1 MSLLSRMLLREMAI
15 PFLFSFCALSVL
27 LLLGSLLPLL
37 EPMLRAGIKFTELG
51 KIAILLLPTF
61 WAFVLPMATLLG
73 ILLGFLRLSRD
84 SEMLALF
91 ACGAGLKKL
100 IIPVI
105 MVSITT
111 CLFSFFLSAS
121 VIPKAKTSSRNF
133 IRELTE
139 RSLARGIPEKIFFSP
154 MSKLTLYVDKSLD
167 QGHRFKG
174 VYIQDARKEQV
185 TYQIMAREG
194 ELFAQPGGL
203 EVGLRLSNG
212 TLNRIS
218 DDYRKTDTLD
228 FKSYALRL
236 SLPGK
241 DRKQKRGELGLGS
254 LLKAASDPDT
264 SARHK
269 VHFLTEF
276 HERLAVPVGA
286 LILGIMAA
294 PLGILFGRT
303 GLSGGIALGLAAFL
317 LYYLSMAFAASLA
330 DTGNI
335 SPVIALW
342 VPNLIFAGITV
353 GLIIL
358 LNKQGPLRN

>member
-1 MSLLSRMLLREMAI
+1 MSLLSKMLLREMAL

-27 LLLGSLLPLL
+27 LLLGSLLPLS
-37 EPMLRAGIKFTELG
+37 EPLLRAGIRPAELG
-51 KIAILLLPTF
+51 RFAILLLPTF

-73 ILLGFLRLSRD
+73 VLLGFLRLSRD

-91 ACGAGLKKL
+91 SCGAGLKKL

-105 MVSITT
+105 IVSVTA
-111 CLFSFFLSAS
+111 CLVSFFLSAS
-121 VIPKAKTSSRNF
+121 VIPKAETASRNF
-133 IRELTE
+133 VRELTE
-139 RSLARGIPEKIFFSP
+139 RSLARGIPEKVFFSP

-167 QGHRFKG
+167 QGHRFRG
-174 VYIQDARKEQV
+174 VYIQDSRKKQV
-185 TYQIMAREG
+185 TYQILAREG
-194 ELFAQPGGL
+194 ELFTQPGGL

-218 DDYRKTDTLD
+218 DDYIKTDTLD
-228 FKSYALRL
+228 FKFYTLRL

-241 DRKQKRGELGLGS
+241 DRKQKRGELGLQD

-269 VHFLTEF
+269 VHYLTEF
-276 HERLAVPVGA
+276 HERLSVPIGA

-294 PLGILFGRT
+294 PLGILFGKT
-303 GLSGGIALGLAAFL
+303 GLSGGIALGLTAFL
-317 LYYLSMAFAASLA
+317 AYYLSVAFAASLA

-342 VPNLIFAGITV
+342 TPNFIFAGITL
-353 GLIIL
+353 GLMIL
-358 LNKQGPLRN
+358 LYRRGPLV

>member
-1 MSLLSRMLLREMAI
+1 MSILSKMLLREMAL

-37 EPMLRAGIKFTELG
+37 ETLLRAGIKFTELG
-51 KIAILLLPTF
+51 RFAILMLPTF
-61 WAFVLPMATLLG
+61 WALVFPMATLLG

-84 SEMLALF
+84 SEILALF
-91 ACGAGLKKL
+91 ACGAGIRKL

-105 MVSITT
+105 AVSMTAW
-111 CLFSFFLSAS
+111 LLSFFLSAS
-121 VIPKAKTSSRNF
+121 VIPKAKSASRSF

-139 RSLARGIPEKIFFSP
+139 RGLARGIPEKAFLSP
-154 MSKLTLYVDKSLD
+154 ISGLTMYVDESLD

-174 VYIQDARKEQV
+174 VYIQDSRKKRV
-185 TYQIMAREG
+185 TYQILAREG

-212 TLNRIS
+212 TLNRMS

-228 FKSYALRL
+228 FKFYTLRL
-236 SLPGK
+236 SLQGK
-241 DRKQKRGELGLGS
+241 DRKQKRGELGLED

-269 VHFLTEF
+269 VHYLTEF
-276 HERLAVPVGA
+276 HERLAVPIGA

-317 LYYLSMAFAASLA
+317 AYYLSAAFAASLS

-342 VPNLIFAGITV
+342 TPNFIFAGITV
-353 GLIIL
+353 GLMIL
-358 LNKQGPLRN
+358 LYRRGPLV

>member
-1 MSLLSRMLLREMAI
+1 MSILSKMLFREMAL
-15 PFLFSFCALSVL
+15 PFLFSFCALSVF

-37 EPMLRAGIKFTELG
+37 EPLLRAGIKPAELG
-51 KIAILLLPTF
+51 RFAILVLPTF

-73 ILLGFLRLSRD
+73 VLLGFLRLSRD

-105 MVSITT
+105 MVSLIA
-111 CLFSFFLSAS
+111 CLVSFFLSAS
-121 VIPKAKTSSRNF
+121 VIPKAKTASRNF

-174 VYIQDARKEQV
+174 VYIQDTRKKRV
-185 TYQIMAREG
+185 TYQILARDG

-203 EVGLRLSNG
+203 EVGLRLRNG

-228 FKSYALRL
+228 FDSYALRL

-241 DRKQKRGELGLGS
+241 DRKQKRGELGLED

-264 SARHK
+264 SAKHK
-269 VHFLTEF
+269 VHYLTEF
-276 HERLAVPVGA
+276 HERLAVPIGA

-317 LYYLSMAFAASLA
+317 AYYLSVAFAASLA

-342 VPNLIFAGITV
+342 APNFIFTGITV

-358 LNKQGPLRN
+358 LYRRGPLV

>member
-1 MSLLSRMLLREMAI
+1 MSILSRMLLREMAL

-37 EPMLRAGIKFTELG
+37 EPLLRAGIKFTELG
-51 KIAILLLPTF
+51 RFAILVLPTF
-61 WAFVLPMATLLG
+61 WAFVLPMAMLLG
-73 ILLGFLRLSRD
+73 VLLGFLRLSRD

-105 MVSITT
+105 MVSITA
-111 CLFSFFLSAS
+111 CLVSFFLSAS
-121 VIPKAKTSSRNF
+121 VIPKAKTASRNF

-139 RSLARGIPEKIFFSP
+139 RSLARGITEKIFFSP
-154 MSKLTLYVDKSLD
+154 MSKLTIYVDKSLD

-174 VYIQDARKEQV
+174 VYIQDARKKRV
-185 TYQIMAREG
+185 TYQILARDG
-194 ELFAQPGGL
+194 ELFTQPGGL

-218 DDYRKTDTLD
+218 DDYKKTDTID
-228 FKSYALRL
+228 FDSYALRL

-241 DRKQKRGELGLGS
+241 GRKQKRGELGLED

-264 SARHK
+264 SARDK
-269 VHFLTEF
+269 VHYLTEF
-276 HERLAVPVGA
+276 HERLAVPIGA

-317 LYYLSMAFAASLA
+317 AYYLSTAFAASLA

-358 LNKQGPLRN
+358 LYKQGPLRG

>member
-1 MSLLSRMLLREMAI
+1 MSILSKMLLREMAL

-37 EPMLRAGIKFTELG
+37 EPILRAGIKFTELG
-51 KIAILLLPTF
+51 RFAILMLPTF
-61 WAFVLPMATLLG
+61 WAFVLPMATLLCV
-73 ILLGFLRLSRD
+73 LLGFLRLSRD
-84 SEMLALF
+84 GEMLALF

-105 MVSITT
+105 MVSVTA
-111 CLFSFFLSAS
+111 CLVSFFLSAS
-121 VIPKAKTSSRNF
+121 VIPKAKTASKNF
-133 IRELTE
+133 MMELTE
-139 RSLARGIPEKIFFSP
+139 RSLARGIPEKLFFSP

-174 VYIQDARKEQV
+174 VYIQDARKKRA
-185 TYQIMAREG
+185 TYQILAREG
-194 ELFAQPGGL
+194 ELFTQPGGL

-212 TLNRIS
+212 TLNHIS

-228 FKSYALRL
+228 FKSYTLRL

-241 DRKQKRGELGLGS
+241 DRQQKRGELGLED

-269 VHFLTEF
+269 VHYLTEF
-276 HERLAVPVGA
+276 HERLAVPIGV

-294 PLGILFGRT
+294 PLGILFGRS

-317 LYYLSMAFAASLA
+317 AYYLSVAFAASLA

-335 SPVIALW
+335 LPVIALW
-342 VPNLIFAGITV
+342 APNFIFAGITV

-358 LNKQGPLRN
+358 LYRRGPLV

>member
-1 MSLLSRMLLREMAI
+1 MSLLSRMLLREMAL

-37 EPMLRAGIKFTELG
+37 EPLLKVGIKFTELC
-51 KIAILLLPTF
+51 KFVILLLPTF

-91 ACGAGLKKL
+91 ACGTGLKKL

-105 MVSITT
+105 MVSITA
-111 CLFSFFLSAS
+111 CLISFFLSAS
-121 VIPKAKTSSRNF
+121 VIPKAKTVSRNF

-154 MSKLTLYVDKSLD
+154 MSKLTLYIDKSLD

-174 VYIQDARKEQV
+174 VYIQDARKKRV
-185 TYQIMAREG
+185 TYQILARDG
-194 ELFAQPGGL
+194 ELFARPDGL
-203 EVGLRLSNG
+203 EVGLRLRNG

-228 FKSYALRL
+228 FKSYTLRL

-241 DRKQKRGELGLGS
+241 GRKQKRSELGLRD
-254 LLKAASDPDT
+254 LLKATSNPDT
-264 SARHK
+264 SAKHK
-269 VHFLTEF
+269 VHYLTEF
-276 HERLAVPVGA
+276 HERLAVPIGA

-303 GLSGGIALGLAAFL
+303 GLSGGIALGLVAFL
-317 LYYLSMAFAASLA
+317 AYYLSMAFAASLA

-342 VPNLIFAGITV
+342 VPNFIFAGITV

-358 LNKQGPLRN
+358 LYRRGPLV

>member
-1 MSLLSRMLLREMAI
+1 MSLLSRMLLREMAL
-15 PFLFSFCALSVL
+15 PFLFSFFALSVL
-27 LLLGSLLPLL
+27 LFLGSLLPLL
-37 EPMLRAGIKFTELG
+37 EPLLRAGIRPVELG
-51 KIAILLLPTF
+51 RFAILVLPTF
-61 WAFVLPMATLLG
+61 WAIVFPMSALLG
-73 ILLGFLRLSRD
+73 VLIGFLRLSRD

-105 MVSITT
+105 MVSITAY
-111 CLFSFFLSAS
+111 LVSFFLSAS
-121 VIPKAKTSSRNF
+121 VIPKAKSASRSF

-139 RSLARGIPEKIFFSP
+139 RSLARGIPEKAFLSP
-154 MSKLTLYVDKSLD
+154 LSKLTLYVDKSLD

-174 VYIQDARKEQV
+174 VYIQDARKKRI
-185 TYQIMAREG
+185 TYQILARDG
-194 ELFAQPGGL
+194 KLFAQPGGL
-203 EVGLRLSNG
+203 EVGLQLSNG

-236 SLPGK
+236 SLPEKGL
-241 DRKQKRGELGLGS
+241 KQKRGELGLED

-269 VHFLTEF
+269 VHYLTEF
-276 HERLAVPVGA
+276 HERLAIPLGTF
-286 LILGIMAA
+286 ILGIMAA

-317 LYYLSMAFAASLA
+317 AYYLSVAFAASLA

-358 LNKQGPLRN
+358 LYKQGPLRG

>member
-1 MSLLSRMLLREMAI
+1 MSLLSRMLLREMAL

-27 LLLGSLLPLL
+27 LFLGSLLPLL
-37 EPMLRAGIKFTELG
+37 EPLLRAGIRPVELG
-51 KIAILLLPTF
+51 RFAILVLPTF
-61 WAFVLPMATLLG
+61 WAIVFPMSALLSVL
-73 ILLGFLRLSRD
+73 IGFLRLSRD
-84 SEMLALF
+84 SEILALF

-105 MVSITT
+105 MVSITA
-111 CLFSFFLSAS
+111 CLVSFFLSAS
-121 VIPKAKTSSRNF
+121 VIPKAKSASRSF

-139 RSLARGIPEKIFFSP
+139 RSLARGISEKVFLSP

-174 VYIQDARKEQV
+174 VYIQDARKKRV
-185 TYQIMAREG
+185 TYQILARDG
-194 ELFAQPGGL
+194 KLFAQPGGL

-236 SLPGK
+236 NLTGK
-241 DRKQKRGELGLGS
+241 DRKQKRGELGLED

-269 VHFLTEF
+269 VHYLTEF
-276 HERLAVPVGA
+276 HERLAVPIGA

-317 LYYLSMAFAASLA
+317 AYYLSMAFAASMA

-342 VPNLIFAGITV
+342 VPNLIFTGITV

-358 LNKQGPLRN
+358 LYKQGPLRG